1 MIFRKMVVYDMCQ
14 CNIKLTKLDRIPRLN
29 ATALLGFLFPKRRG
43 VDTVQPRA
51 TFTIYKKVLLERIQ

>member
-1 MIFRKMVVYDMCQ
+1 MVVYDMCQ

-51 TFTIYKKVLLERIQ
+51 TFTIYKKALP